1 MRVVRSNPSPCRRP
15 TNCCHTHC
23 RKIAIPLAQRCQHS
37 HVLDCILT
45 RPPSTLFLIF
55 TCLLTLT
62 SLFVSRYSRQ
72 LYTFGIAAM
81 AKMMNAKVLVS
92 GLTGLGVEVC
102 SNSLTYLSLSP
113 PPPSFPRL
121 LSLLLFLF
129 FLSQLL
135 AF

>member
-1 MRVVRSNPSPCRRP
+1 
-15 TNCCHTHC
+15 
-23 RKIAIPLAQRCQHS
+23 
-37 HVLDCILT
+37 
-45 RPPSTLFLIF
+45 
-55 TCLLTLT
+55 
-62 SLFVSRYSRQ
+62 
-72 LYTFGIAAM
+72 M

-121 LSLLLFLF
+121 LFSTSFSFLF
-129 FLSQLL
+129 YLNISQLL